1 MFRLVDG
8 SLTYCPAFKI
18 IDGSLY
24 YNENKIIRF
33 ICCAGKSYKNE
44 KVKEFIYDE
53 NYTKYNFKFLAIN
66 GIIISKIE
74 FKDLDIGC
82 NEIINFTNLNAFNYY
97 IKNRLNL
104 LYGVSD
110 RIGTSRITGEPNQT
124 YTWSGYK
131 KVSGG
136 IYQITD
142 KKYKA
147 KDNMFRLYCTF
158 RGVRHIEEFK
168 CASTKWDDVSQGI
181 VDYFKKNDKQILLE
195 FYKYSFEEYEKQKKK
210 SITDIS
216 YNKPV

>member
-1 MFRLVDG
+1 MFRL
-8 SLTYCPAFKI
+8 
-18 IDGSLY
+18 IDSSLY
-24 YNENKIIRF
+24 YKENKIIRF

-44 KVKEFIYDE
+44 KIKEFIYDE

-66 GIIISKIE
+66 RIIIDKIE
-74 FKDLDIGC
+74 IWNLDIGY
-82 NEIINFTNLNAFNYY
+82 NELINFTFIDKFDFY
-97 IKNRLNL
+97 IRNRLNL

-110 RIGTSRITGEPNQT
+110 NIGTDRVTGESIQK

-142 KKYKA
+142 KKHKIR
-147 KDNMFRLYCTF
+147 DNMFRLYCTF

-168 CASTKWDDVSQGI
+168 CASIKWDDVSQGI
-181 VDYFKKNDKQILLE
+181 VDYFKKVDKQILLE